1 MVQDLLLSVSE
12 LNNEAHKSLASSE
25 SDLPSPHYAWVES
38 EHPYKPAGV
47 WNYKVMFP
55 TSVRCMS
62 VELDTRCCT
71 GQQEDSLQL
80 YIRNPADQR
89 PRNVQCPLVTSQNSD
104 IIK

>member
-1 MVQDLLLSVSE
+1 MVQDLLPSVSE
-12 LNNEAHKSLASSE
+12 LNNEAHKSLSSSE
-25 SDLPSPHYAWVES
+25 SDFPSSHYAWD
-38 EHPYKPAGV
+38 YKPAGV

-62 VELDTRCCT
+62 VEFDTRCCT

-80 YIRNPADQR
+80 YNMNPADQR